1 MRKELKNNMTNLSG
15 QRRLAAQILKVGQN
29 RVWIDPERMD
39 DVESAIT
46 REEVKKLIH
55 EKVILSLPE
64 QGVSRSRAR
73 AVQGKKRVGRR
84 KGVGSRTGAGRA
96 RITKKEAWMSKIRS
110 LRKNLRELKASR
122 VITESTYR
130 KLYAIAGSGK
140 FESVAEL
147 ERYLKANDLW
157 RKR

>member
-1 MRKELKNNMTNLSG
+1 
-15 QRRLAAQILKVGQN
+15 LAAQILKIGQN
-29 RVWIDPERMD
+29 RVWIDPERMG
-39 DVESAIT
+39 DVEGAIT

-55 EKVILSLPE
+55 EKVIVSLPE
-64 QGVSRSRAR
+64 KGVSRSRAKVIR
-73 AVQGKKRVGRR
+73 GKKRVGRR
-84 KGVGSRTGAGRA
+84 KGAGSRTGSSHAK
-96 RITKKEAWMSKIRS
+96 ISKKEAWMSKIRS
-110 LRKNLRELKASR
+110 LRKKLRELKASR

-130 KLYAIAGSGK
+130 KVYMIAGSGK